1 MNHLHPF
8 LIIKDSLG
16 KGRGVYALNGIE
28 AHTLIEVSP
37 VIVLDEKDTAFIH
50 QTHLHDYY
58 FTWGEEQKYSAIALG
73 YISLYNHSAEP
84 NCQHHCDF
92 ENNTISIYT
101 SKAIQAGEEL
111 CIDYGM
117 GEKKDLWF
125 KPI

>member
-8 LIIKDSLG
+8 LIIRESAN

-28 AHTLIEVSP
+28 ANTFIEISP
-37 VIVLDEKDTAFIH
+37 VIVLSEKDTAIIH

-58 FTWGEEQKYSAIALG
+58 FIWGEDQKHSAIALG
-73 YISLYNHSAEP
+73 YISLYNHSAEA
-84 NCQHHCDF
+84 NCRHECDF
-92 ENNTISIYT
+92 EQNTISIYT
-101 SKAIQAGEEL
+101 NRAIEAGEEL
-111 CIDYGM
+111 SIDYGM